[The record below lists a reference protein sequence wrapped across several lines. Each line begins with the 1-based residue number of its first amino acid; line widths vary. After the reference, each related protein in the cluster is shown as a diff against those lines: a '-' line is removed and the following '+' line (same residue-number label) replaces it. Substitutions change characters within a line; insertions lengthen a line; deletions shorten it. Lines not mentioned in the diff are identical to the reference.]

1 MSKNQL
7 KTMQRLKT
15 MQHAKLENVLFAIES
30 HCPCARLYP
39 LIELLD
45 VFAEVAL
52 HIKVV
57 IKQMQ
62 IR

>member
-1 MSKNQL
+1 
-7 KTMQRLKT
+7 MQCLKT
-15 MQHAKLENVLFAIES
+15 MQHAKLKNVLFAIES
-30 HCPCARLYP
+30 HALDCIP

-57 IKQMQ
+57 NIQMQ